1 MTHRKKGRIL
11 MLRNYVITYSTSLF
25 LALMYT
31 LFVLPLHILDG
42 GLMGVSMILHYLQ
55 GWNTGAVYLLINAPI
70 LVWAFFVDRTLFN
83 RSIFGMLSFSFN
95 MYLLSPLENFFHPN
109 ELWGLVF
116 SGIFIGIGYA
126 ILGSLKASISGMAL
140 IGIKLEELRVSR
152 LSIVLFITD
161 FIVVFMGGFIFDW
174 KQFFL
179 SVAFIVLFTL
189 GIELANMAQNTFLVR
204 KNTNLLQTQ
213 K

>member
-1 MTHRKKGRIL
+1 
-11 MLRNYVITYSTSLF
+11 MLRNYIITYFISLF

-42 GLMGVSMILHYLQ
+42 GLMGISMILHYVQ

-70 LVWAFFVDRTLFN
+70 FVWAFFVDRTLFK

-95 MYLLSPLENFFHPN
+95 MYLFSPLENAIQPN
-109 ELWGLVF
+109 DIWGLGF
-116 SGIFIGIGYA
+116 SGLFIGIGFA
-126 ILGSLKASISGMAL
+126 ILGSLRASISGMAL

-152 LSIVLFITD
+152 LSIVMFITD
-161 FIVVFMGGFIFDW
+161 FIVVLMGGFILDW
-174 KQFFL
+174 KQCFL
-179 SVAFIVLFTL
+179 SLAFIVFFTF
-189 GIELANMAQNTFLVR
+189 GIEFSKIIHYAFLFR
-204 KNTNLLQTQ
+204 KNENLIEAH

>member
-1 MTHRKKGRIL
+1 
-11 MLRNYVITYSTSLF
+11 MLRNYIITYSISLF

-42 GLMGVSMILHYLQ
+42 GLMGISMILHYVQ
-55 GWNTGAVYLLINAPI
+55 GWNTGAVYLLINTPI
-70 LVWAFFVDRTLFN
+70 FIWAYFLDRTLFK
-83 RSIFGMLSFSFN
+83 RSIFGMLAFSFN
-95 MYLLSPLENFFHPN
+95 MYLLSPLENAIHPN

-116 SGIFIGIGYA
+116 SGLFIGIGYA

-140 IGIKLEELRVSR
+140 IGIKLEELRISR
-152 LSIVLFITD
+152 LSIVMLITD

-174 KQFFL
+174 RQCFL
-179 SVAFIVLFTL
+179 SVAFIVFFAL
-189 GIELANMAQNTFLVR
+189 GIEFYNMAQYTFLVR
-204 KNTNLLQTQ
+204 KNRNVLGIQ